1 MIKLIKSNMK
11 RSSNLFAAKVAALI
25 IITAILAGTIPFGII
40 SCAMNQEPVH
50 YFKIQRLNFNGDVQQ
65 TYYSKNFPN
74 DGDHYIYFRDCTI
87 GKLIQ
92 FSAPYTAEDIG
103 TNKP

>member
-1 MIKLIKSNMK
+1 MK

-50 YFKIQRLNFNGDVQQ
+50 YFKIQRYGKTF
-65 TYYSKNFPN
+65 
-74 DGDHYIYFRDCTI
+74 IY
-87 GKLIQ
+87 
-92 FSAPYTAEDIG
+92 
-103 TNKP
+103 